1 MSVLPHQEWQRNSKQ
16 LMIQLSSNDVS
27 VIAVGHQRFK
37 MTYFTSCTTVELHG
51 RTLDPKKKKQKSRA
65 AADTVG
71 VSSLTAEERTAD
83 RPDSVG
89 AHDSDGM
96 LARAAER
103 SCLLLSSRLKR

>member
-1 MSVLPHQEWQRNSKQ
+1 M
-16 LMIQLSSNDVS
+16 
-27 VIAVGHQRFK
+27 IAVGHRRMFK
-37 MTYFTSCTTVELHG
+37 NDFFTSCTTVKIHG
-51 RTLDPKKKKQKSRA
+51 RTLVPKKKKQKSRA
-65 AADTVG
+65 AAGTVG
-71 VSSLTAEERTAD
+71 ISSLTAEERTAD